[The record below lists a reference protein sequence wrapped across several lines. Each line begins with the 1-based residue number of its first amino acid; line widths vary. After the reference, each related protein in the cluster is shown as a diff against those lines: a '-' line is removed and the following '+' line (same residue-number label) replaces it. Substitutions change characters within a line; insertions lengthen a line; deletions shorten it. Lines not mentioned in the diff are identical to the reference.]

1 MKKRFNFGK
10 IDYYGRGSRRNA
22 VTVDIEYSEKN
33 DGKKEFTA
41 SAMIWNSTRSDCVCG
56 GQCLDAIAK
65 YIKHPVFKE
74 IYRLWK
80 LYHLNGM
87 HPECIHQAAV
97 GWREKAAE
105 KVTLYKFTLT
115 PEALREQNS
124 IKNAVLRAAK
134 DGETLRLTKEK
145 RIILALDYSHTSHTE
160 TLPASIAAF
169 YKLRET
175 ETKALGLLRES
186 EHPDGI
192 LCRPCPECGYKY
204 GSAWIYF
211 PIPEDDENAIYKLF
225 KTEV

>member
-22 VTVDIEYSEKN
+22 VTVDIEYREN

-41 SAMIWNSTRSDCVCG
+41 SAEIWNSTGSDCVCG
-56 GQCLDAIAK
+56 GQCLDTVAQ

-87 HPECIHQAAV
+87 RPECIHQAAA

-124 IKNAVLRAAK
+124 IKNAVLQAAK
-134 DGETLRLTKEK
+134 DGEPLRLSDEK
-145 RIILALDYSHTSHTE
+145 RAVLSLDYSRTSHAE

-169 YKLRET
+169 YKLKET
-175 ETKALGLLRES
+175 EIKMLGWLREE
-186 EHPDGI
+186 EHPGGI
-192 LCRPCPECGYKY
+192 LCKPCPECGYKY
-204 GSAWIYF
+204 GSAWVYF
-211 PIPEDDENAIYKLF
+211 PIPAEDEKIIYKLF
-225 KTEV
+225 ETEV